1 MSRLY
6 MSLDP
11 VAMQDPRLDMLDKVL
26 YSYITSWED
35 KRQVCFAKDGFLANL
50 LGVSDAQVTF
60 SLIKMENIGLIAIVR
75 GSGGRVLQ
83 SIPKIIEEVQK
94 NEPDIFDGL
103 Y

>member
-60 SLIKMENIGLIAIVR
+60 SLIKMENIRLIAIVR
-75 GSGGRVLQ
+75 GQGGRVLR
-83 SIPKIIEEVQK
+83 SVPKTQQYVE
-94 NEPDIFDGL
+94 NNDTDIFEGI
-103 Y
+103 